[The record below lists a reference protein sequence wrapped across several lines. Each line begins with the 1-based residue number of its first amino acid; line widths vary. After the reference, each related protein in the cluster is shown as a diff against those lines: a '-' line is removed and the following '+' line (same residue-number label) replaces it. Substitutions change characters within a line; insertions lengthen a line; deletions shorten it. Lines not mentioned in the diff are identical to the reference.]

1 MLSVWM
7 GGLMGTLLMILFS
20 MIYLNNLFKMIWM
33 FMELLMLMLMLYFI
47 MSFFWELNS
56 GLFMIYSGGLIFDNI
71 NCLLVVL
78 SIFMIFMMLISSN
91 KEYKENDIY
100 FLLLNLFLLMMILFS
115 FMTSNLLLFFF
126 FFEGSIIPM
135 IFLIMGWGKSPE
147 RKSAMLYFLF
157 YTLIGSIP
165 LLISL
170 LFLETYYMSYDYI
183 YLMSLI
189 ISSEYSI
196 YMNLWF
202 IMTVLSFL
210 IKAPI
215 YGVHLWL
222 PKAHVEAPISGS
234 IFLAAILLK
243 LGGYGFLRVYYFF
256 ISSIFFLS
264 KIYIIIFL
272 VGSLISAVICLG
284 QSDMK
289 KLIAYSSISHMGLVF
304 SGLFTLL
311 MEGML
316 GGLMVMISHGFT
328 SSGLFS
334 IAYIIQSRSKSREII
349 LSKGLISVLPILT
362 FSFYLLTL
370 LNMSAPPSLGLGGEL
385 NLFNSL
391 LLWDMSLLFFIIFY
405 ISFGSY
411 YAIRLFQEVQFGKSL
426 MFYSFYPLNIREIY
440 LLFYHIIPTNLLI
453 LCMNLFS

>member
-1 MLSVWM
+1 MLSLWM
-7 GGLMGTLLMILFS
+7 GGLMGILMMILFS
-20 MIYLNNLFKMIWM
+20 IKYMNNQFKLIWL
-33 FMELLMLMLMLYFI
+33 FMEMMMLSLMLYFI
-47 MSFFWELNS
+47 MSFFWESNS
-56 GLFMIYSGGLIFDNI
+56 GLFMIYSGGLIFDTI
-71 NCLLVVL
+71 NCLLMVL
-78 SIFMIFMMLISSN
+78 SIFMIFIMLISSN
-91 KEYKENDIY
+91 KEYKENDIF
-100 FLLLNLFLLMMILFS
+100 FLLLNLFLLLMILFS
-115 FMTSNLLLFFF
+115 FMTSNLLIFFF
-126 FFEGSIIPM
+126 SFEGSVIPM

-157 YTLIGSIP
+157 YTLMGAIP

-170 LFLETYYMSYDYI
+170 LFLESYYMSYDFI
-183 YLMSLI
+183 YLMNLV
-189 ISSEYSI
+189 ISGENNV
-196 YMNLWF
+196 YMNMWF
-202 IMTVLSFL
+202 GMTILSFL

-256 ISSIFFLS
+256 MASILFLS
-264 KIYIIIFL
+264 KIYIILFL
-272 VGSLISAVICLG
+272 SGSLISAVICLG

-311 MEGML
+311 MGGMM

-334 IAYIIQSRSKSREII
+334 VAYIIQSRSKSREVI
-349 LSKGLISVLPILT
+349 LSKGLVSFLPILT

-370 LNMSAPPSLGLGGEL
+370 LNLSAPPSLGLGGEL
-385 NLFNSL
+385 TLFASL
-391 LLWDMSLLFFIIFY
+391 LMWDMSLLFFIIFY
-405 ISFGSY
+405 ISLGSY
-411 YAIRLFQEVQFGKSL
+411 YAIRLFQEIQFGKSL
-426 MFYSFYPLNIREIY
+426 MFYSFYPLSIREIF
-440 LLFYHIIPTNLLI
+440 LLFYHIIPSNLLI
-453 LCMNLFS
+453 LCLTLFS